1 MSQAKICGV
10 YKITHIASGKSYIGI
25 SKNIERRWI
34 QHKSWANTGKRKS
47 AIYAAFQKY
56 GIDAFSWQII
66 EQCQPDQL
74 EIREQ
79 HWIAVFDTFRNGYN
93 LTAGGEYNK
102 ELSEE
107 SRKRMSEAHKGRKQ
121 SEELIA
127 KRVQKTSGENHYRF
141 GKTCSDETRRKISE
155 KLTGLK
161 QSDETKAKRSKSLTG
176 RKMSIEAVEKS
187 RIARTGIKFSEQAR
201 KNLSEAHKG
210 KKQSPETIRKRI
222 ESTKATLAAKKL
234 AQMQVNSQI
243 Q

>member
-34 QHKSWANTGKRKS
+34 QHKSWANTGKRRS

-107 SRKRMSEAHKGRKQ
+107 SRKRMSDAHKGKKQ

-127 KRVQKTSGENHYRF
+127 KRIKRGENHYGF
-141 GKTCSDETRRKISE
+141 GKTRNDETKRKISE

-161 QSDETKAKRSKSLTG
+161 QSDETKEKRSKSLTG
-176 RKMSIEAVEKS
+176 RKMSSEAVEKS
-187 RIARTGIKFSEQAR
+187 RLARTGIKFSEQAR
-201 KNLSEAHKG
+201 KNLSDAHKG
-210 KKQSPETIRKRI
+210 KKHSEETRRKMSEAHR
-222 ESTKATLAAKKL
+222 ARMQLKKL
-234 AQMQVNSQI
+234 AELQTTQTI